1 MGLRLALGGLLA
13 ALCCGCVVL
22 PEPPAAQVNRSCLD
36 EPTRPLT
43 AADATRTLRR
53 RGFTVRR
60 DRGDVVCD
68 APAGER
74 MPVSLTNIFFE
85 GPHENIGAH
94 DEVSEREGH
103 VACGLRRAPIWGWKL
118 DEDLEA
124 PPASPIFSG
133 DKATFSFANLE
144 CTLYPEGDRKEE
156 QVRNL
161 QRAVR
166 ELAALARTKRR

>member
-1 MGLRLALGGLLA
+1 MT
-13 ALCCGCVVL
+13 L
-22 PEPPAAQVNRSCLD
+22 PESTPEQQNLSCLD

-43 AADATRTLRR
+43 AADATRALRR
-53 RGFTVRR
+53 HGFTVFR
-60 DRGDVVCD
+60 DRTDVVCD

-74 MPVSLTNIFFE
+74 MPVSLTNILFE
-85 GPHENIGAH
+85 GPHENISAH

-103 VACGLRRAPIWGWKL
+103 VACGLRRKPIWGWKL
-118 DEDLEA
+118 DEDLDA

-144 CTLYPEGDRKEE
+144 CTLYPEGQRAQK

-161 QRAVR
+161 QYAVR
-166 ELAALARTKRR
+166 ELARLARAKRA